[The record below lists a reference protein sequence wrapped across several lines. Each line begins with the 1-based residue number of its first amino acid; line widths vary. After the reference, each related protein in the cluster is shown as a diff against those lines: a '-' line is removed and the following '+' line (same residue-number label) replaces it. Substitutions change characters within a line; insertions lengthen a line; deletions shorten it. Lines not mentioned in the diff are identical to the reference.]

1 MRKAVRLLIAALLLL
16 SVFVSCDKHAHDNE
30 YGLAVAFTWQDLSDV
45 GTPVHDIRLWIYN
58 EEGKPVGSY
67 HFSDVREAASQL
79 FPLRA
84 GKYSVVAAVNLSSPL
99 TADGENKSM
108 EELLFTLDGTGSA
121 LSHAWYGVAGVT
133 ISAEGVNSTDV
144 ALRRL
149 LSELT
154 VTITG
159 APEGTV
165 LTGQVT
171 ETATGIF
178 PAVRGQDG
186 FGLAAASSA
195 ATVLPKTET
204 HEGYLQVTALPLMP
218 TAKGTSG
225 TSIEVQLTSPDGN
238 VQDCTLYAP
247 PMEMAGKYVL
257 DVCYDDL
264 RATVRL
270 SAHSIS
276 DWVKGWT
283 IDREITDPVN

>member
-1 MRKAVRLLIAALLLL
+1 MRKAARLLIAALLLL
-16 SVFVSCDKHAHDNE
+16 TVFVSCDKHAHDNE
-30 YGLAVAFTWQDLSDV
+30 YGLAVAFTWQDLSDA
-45 GTPVHDIRLWIYN
+45 GTPIQDIRLWIYD
-58 EEGKPVGSY
+58 EDGEPVGSY

-84 GKYSVVAAVNLSSPL
+84 GKYTVVAAVNLAAPL
-99 TADGENKSM
+99 TADGEGKSM
-108 EELLFTLDGTGSA
+108 EELLFTLDGTGTA

-133 ISAEGVNSTDV
+133 VSADGVNSTDV
-144 ALRRL
+144 ALKRI

-159 APEGTV
+159 APEGTT
-165 LTGQVT
+165 LTGQVAG
-171 ETATGIF
+171 TATGVF
-178 PAVRGQDG
+178 PAVQGQDG
-186 FGLAAASSA
+186 FGLASASSA
-195 ATVLPKTET
+195 ATDLPKAET
-204 HEGYLQVTALPLMP
+204 HEGDLQIVALPLMP
-218 TAKGTSG
+218 TAKGESG
-225 TSIEVQLTSPDGN
+225 TSIEVLLTSPDGK
-238 VQDCTLYAP
+238 VQYCTLDAP

-283 IDREITDPVN
+283 IEREITDPVN